1 MLYHY
6 IRSFLKSIRKNRF
19 FYTINLIGF
28 VTGFLVITMIITFVY
43 QELSFDKFHKNANNI
58 YRITAGS
65 YGVTPSCF
73 AEKLK
78 NQVPEI
84 TAVARFSARN
94 LSIVSNNKDVN
105 IGRVFYTD
113 QEVFRI
119 FSFKL
124 YAGNPTNVLINT
136 FSIVIDR
143 STSSKLFGPA
153 SPLGEIIREKDG
165 TAYTITGIMEDIPY
179 NSHIKGNAFI
189 SFETLKQIS
198 ENKTSD
204 CRNWSILTYVCL
216 SEKTNV
222 RETEGKI
229 NSELKDF
236 LMGPTDNKIPLKLEQ
251 FRKVYFDYN
260 NNKYDGSE
268 HGNLQIVKLY
278 LATSFLILVIVI
290 INYINLTSA
299 ISGSR
304 IKEIAIRRI
313 NGAER
318 GQIVKREL
326 LEALGMA
333 FLSFITAFL
342 LIKVLLPQLSSLLNI
357 PVSQSVKMPFLYI
370 YCFLAVAA
378 TGIIAGIFPGVFLS
392 KVNEIRA
399 LKNELLFKK
408 GGQQRKILLFFQLFI
423 VATSLNLTFSINRQI
438 KYVLNKDLGFNY
450 ENIVY
455 MKLDKDLYGR
465 KAILKNNLLKN
476 PKIKSV
482 AFSDGL
488 IGEGFGKSTK
498 KIGETE
504 KLCNFFSIDPA
515 FLNLYQ
521 IKIKYGRNFS
531 FDLMTD
537 YSNSCLVNE
546 TACRAFGVENPV
558 GKLVGN
564 KEIIGVVN
572 DFNFTS
578 LHNRIEPLIINCA
591 EGNIVQLKISSDN
604 RDATLNSI
612 MQLSKELSPDFKGE
626 YSYMENRIRELYKSE
641 INLKSSFI
649 LYSIIT
655 LIISSLGLFGL
666 TLFLIRK
673 KTREISIRKLY
684 GAKLSDTFKL
694 FIAEQVRIVVISNM
708 VAIPISIFANKAW
721 LNYFQYRVDIGFL
734 IYLETLLITLVFTI
748 LAISFFIVKT
758 HRTNLIETLNHE

>member
-1 MLYHY
+1 
-6 IRSFLKSIRKNRF
+6 
-19 FYTINLIGF
+19 
-28 VTGFLVITMIITFVY
+28 
-43 QELSFDKFHKNANNI
+43 
-58 YRITAGS
+58 
-65 YGVTPSCF
+65 
-73 AEKLK
+73 
-78 NQVPEI
+78 
-84 TAVARFSARN
+84 
-94 LSIVSNNKDVN
+94 
-105 IGRVFYTD
+105 
-113 QEVFRI
+113 
-119 FSFKL
+119 
-124 YAGNPTNVLINT
+124 
-136 FSIVIDR
+136 
-143 STSSKLFGPA
+143 
-153 SPLGEIIREKDG
+153 
-165 TAYTITGIMEDIPY
+165 
-179 NSHIKGNAFI
+179 
-189 SFETLKQIS
+189 
-198 ENKTSD
+198 
-204 CRNWSILTYVCL
+204 
-216 SEKTNV
+216 
-222 RETEGKI
+222 
-229 NSELKDF
+229 
-236 LMGPTDNKIPLKLEQ
+236 
-251 FRKVYFDYN
+251 
-260 NNKYDGSE
+260 
-268 HGNLQIVKLY
+268 
-278 LATSFLILVIVI
+278 
-290 INYINLTSA
+290 
-299 ISGSR
+299 
-304 IKEIAIRRI
+304 
-313 NGAER
+313 
-318 GQIVKREL
+318 
-326 LEALGMA
+326 
-333 FLSFITAFL
+333 
-342 LIKVLLPQLSSLLNI
+342 
-357 PVSQSVKMPFLYI
+357 
-370 YCFLAVAA
+370 
-378 TGIIAGIFPGVFLS
+378 
-392 KVNEIRA
+392 
-399 LKNELLFKK
+399 LFKK